1 MIVIALEEE
10 TGLLDQRN
18 CWNAAFKMAII
29 RLPKRVA
36 TSSSMAAL
44 VSQSWVS
51 VWQKVTLLNQSD
63 VL

>member
-1 MIVIALEEE
+1 M
-10 TGLLDQRN
+10 
-18 CWNAAFKMAII
+18 AFI
-29 RLPKRVA
+29 RLPKSVA

-51 VWQKVTLLNQSD
+51 VWQKVTLLKQSD